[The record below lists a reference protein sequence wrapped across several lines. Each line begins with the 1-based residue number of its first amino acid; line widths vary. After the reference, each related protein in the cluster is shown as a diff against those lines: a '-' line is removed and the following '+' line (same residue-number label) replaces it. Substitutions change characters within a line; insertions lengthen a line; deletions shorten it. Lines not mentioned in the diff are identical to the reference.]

1 MRAKLRDR
9 AGIASVFGQ
18 LFVEQALY
26 TPFVFYPVY
35 VAQPLHLGP
44 WLHRLTVSCATRYYI
59 TKTAINGDREQMEAA
74 GQGVVE
80 YALRQC
86 RANFADDW
94 KATAAIFVRAR
105 RPTTLCRH
113 VACSLRL
120 SPPSPDPR
128 QRLQL
133 HVHADAHA
141 YPLFGYV
148 KLRVLHPAVN
158 DPW

>member
-105 RPTTLCRH
+105 RPTTLSPRRALAPLVTSLPRSPATPSTTRSCRCTC
-113 VACSLRL
+113 VSPFWLR
-120 SPPSPDPR
+120 
-128 QRLQL
+128 
-133 HVHADAHA
+133 
-141 YPLFGYV
+141 
-148 KLRVLHPAVN
+148 
-158 DPW
+158 

>member
-44 WLHRLTVSCATRYYI
+44 WLHRLTLSCATRYYI

-105 RPTTLCRH
+105 RPTTLSPRRALTPLVTSLPRSPATPSTTRSCRCTC
-113 VACSLRL
+113 VSPFWLR
-120 SPPSPDPR
+120 
-128 QRLQL
+128 
-133 HVHADAHA
+133 
-141 YPLFGYV
+141 
-148 KLRVLHPAVN
+148 
-158 DPW
+158 